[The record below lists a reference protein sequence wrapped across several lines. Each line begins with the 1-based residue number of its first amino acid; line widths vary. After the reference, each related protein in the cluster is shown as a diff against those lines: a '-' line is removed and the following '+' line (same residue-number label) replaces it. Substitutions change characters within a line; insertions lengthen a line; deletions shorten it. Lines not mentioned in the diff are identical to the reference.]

1 MAVFSQVEV
10 EGIASALGDTTIG
23 LSGSEIG
30 HLLNTLKMADPDP
43 TAAKRHRLL
52 AAFAAD
58 QSRRKDRTAILEF
71 MRRAMA
77 PARWLGKREGFEPLR
92 SRLNEA
98 LAFMGLE
105 VDEAGRLKKVEAA
118 ATISEAEKRARH
130 LRADLVRRD
139 VHPDVL
145 AFCQP
150 ELLAENYFHA
160 VLEAVKSVGDKLR
173 RQTGLTD
180 DGAILVNRALGGDTP
195 MLAINPR
202 LTKSEQDE
210 QKGFCN
216 LVIGT
221 FGMFRNPTAHEAKL
235 RWEMSLHDAE
245 DLLSLVSLI
254 HRRLDSAVMP
264 PRV

>member
-1 MAVFSQVEV
+1 MAVFTQTQVES
-10 EGIASALGDTTIG
+10 IASALGDTAIG
-23 LSGSEIG
+23 LSGSEIA

-43 TAAKRHRLL
+43 SAAKRHRLL
-52 AAFAAD
+52 AAFATD
-58 QSRRKDRTAILEF
+58 QNRRKDRTAILEF
-71 MRRAMA
+71 IRRAMA
-77 PARWLGKREGFEPLR
+77 PARWLNKREGYEPLR
-92 SRLNEA
+92 SRLNES

-105 VDEAGRLKKVEAA
+105 VDAAGQLAKVDAA

-130 LRADLVRRD
+130 LRADLVRRN

-145 AFCQP
+145 AFCRP
-150 ELLAENYFHA
+150 EWVSENYFHA

-173 RQTGLTD
+173 GRTGLTD
-180 DGAILVNRALGGDTP
+180 DGATLINRALGGDSP

-235 RWEMSLHDAE
+235 RWEMSLEDAE

-254 HRRLDSAVMP
+254 HRRLDRAVMP
-264 PRV
+264 LRA

>member
-1 MAVFSQVEV
+1 MAVFSQIEV
-10 EGIASALGDTTIG
+10 EGIAAALGDTAIG

-30 HLLNTLKMADPDP
+30 HILNTLKMADPDP

-58 QSRRKDRTAILEF
+58 QNRRQKRTGILEF
-71 MRRAMA
+71 IRRAMA
-77 PARWLGKREGFEPLR
+77 PARWLGKREGYEPLR
-92 SRLNEA
+92 LRLNET

-105 VDEAGRLKKVEAA
+105 VDAAGTLATTTAA
-118 ATISEAEKRARH
+118 ATISEAEKRARN
-130 LRADLVRRD
+130 LKADLLRRN

-145 AFCQP
+145 TFCRP
-150 ELLAENYFHA
+150 EWLAENYFHA

-173 RQTGLTD
+173 ARTGLAD
-180 DGAILVNRALGGDTP
+180 DGAALINRALGGDTP

-202 LTKSEQDE
+202 RTKSEQDE
-210 QKGFCN
+210 QRGFAN

-221 FGMFRNPTAHEAKL
+221 FGMFRNPTAHEARI
-235 RWEMSLHDAE
+235 RWDMSVEDAE

-254 HRRLDSAVMP
+254 HRRLDAAVMP
-264 PRV
+264 PRA